1 MNTTFW
7 GPSGWVFLHTLT
19 FIYPETPNY
28 TDKVAMQNF
37 MNSISYILP
46 CKYCR
51 ISFTKYSNS
60 LPITKYLDNRE
71 KVIEWLYKM
80 HNKVNKK
87 LRGQGFCKYSN
98 PELSLIKDKYKPIL
112 EHINNLCSNI
122 NTHKHEH
129 SIQNIITY
137 ICNLGRDFLGSIIF
151 NYQGYFS
158 NCYSGDEKIKIVS
171 VYHTF
176 FNSIIPLICSYI
188 SKMNKF
194 ISIQCSEFVSRY
206 KINNSINSFNNIFN
220 IKNILSQNEAYT
232 KLIKWFYNCKLLCSF
247 DDKVINTFDKYMNY
261 YSKNIVLS
269 CSNPIDKKDKNKIKT
284 CRKNPKKNMH
294 KSIKKSMKKS
304 MKKL

>member
-1 MNTTFW
+1 MNTTLW
-7 GPSGWVFLHTLT
+7 GPSGWIFLHTLT
-19 FIYPETPNY
+19 FIYPETPSY

-60 LPITKYLDNRE
+60 LPIIDYLDNRD
-71 KVIEWLYKM
+71 KAIEWLYKM

-87 LRGQGFCKYSN
+87 LRSQGFCKYSN
-98 PELSLIKDKYKPIL
+98 PELSLIKERYKTIID
-112 EHINNLCSNI
+112 HINNLCSSHNH
-122 NTHKHEH
+122 NQ
-129 SIQNIITY
+129 SVQNIITY
-137 ICNLGRDFLGSIIF
+137 ICNLGMDFLGRIVF

-188 SKMNKF
+188 SKMCKDINTEISTE
-194 ISIQCSEFVSRY
+194 ISIKCSEFVSRY
-206 KINNSINSFNNIFN
+206 KTNNSINNIFN
-220 IKNILSQNEAYT
+220 IKYILSQNEAYT

-247 DDKVINTFDKYMNY
+247 DDKVMKSFDEYMTY
-261 YSKNIVLS
+261 YSKHIVLS
-269 CSNPIDKKDKNKIKT
+269 CSNPIDMKDKSKIKS
-284 CRKNPKKNMH
+284 CRKNPKKSM
-294 KSIKKSMKKS
+294 KKRMKKSMKKS
-304 MKKL
+304 M

>member
-28 TDKVAMQNF
+28 NDKVLMQNF

-60 LPITKYLDNRE
+60 LPIIDYLDTRD

-87 LRGQGFCKYSN
+87 LRSQGFCKYSN
-98 PELSLIKDKYKPIL
+98 PDISLIKDKYKPIL
-112 EHINNLCSNI
+112 EHINNLCS
-122 NTHKHEH
+122 THSKQ

-137 ICNLGRDFLGSIIF
+137 ICNLGRDFLASIVF

-176 FNSIIPLICSYI
+176 FNSIIPLICTYI
-188 SKMNKF
+188 SKMCKDINTE
-194 ISIQCSEFVSRY
+194 ISIKCSEFVSRY
-206 KINNSINSFNNIFN
+206 KTNNTINIFN
-220 IKNILSQNEAYT
+220 IKNILSQNEAYS
-232 KLIKWFYNCKLLCSF
+232 KLIKWFYNCKLLCTF
-247 DDKVINTFDKYMNY
+247 DDKVINSFDEYMTY
-261 YSKNIVLS
+261 YSKHIVLS
-269 CSNPIDKKDKNKIKT
+269 CSNPIDKDKTKVKS
-284 CRKNPKKNMH
+284 CRKNPKK
-294 KSIKKSMKKS
+294 SMKKS
-304 MKKL
+304 IKRV

>member
-19 FIYPETPNY
+19 FIYPETPSY

-51 ISFTKYSNS
+51 ISFTKYSS
-60 LPITKYLDNRE
+60 TLPIIDYLDTRD

-87 LRGQGFCKYSN
+87 LRGQGFCNYSN
-98 PELSLIKDKYKPIL
+98 PDLSLIKDNYKPIL
-112 EHINNLCSNI
+112 EHIHNLFSSH
-122 NTHKHEH
+122 HKSVHT
-129 SIQNIITY
+129 IQTIITY
-137 ICNLGRDFLGSIIF
+137 ICNLGRDFLASIVF

-158 NCYSGDEKIKIVS
+158 NCYSGDEKMKIVS

-188 SKMNKF
+188 SKMNIKMNTEMSTEISTE
-194 ISIQCSEFVSRY
+194 ISIKCSEFLSRY
-206 KINNSINSFNNIFN
+206 KTNHSITTLFN
-220 IKNILSQNEAYT
+220 IKNILSQTEAYS

-247 DDKVINTFDKYMNY
+247 DDKVMNSFDKYMTY
-261 YSKNIVLS
+261 YSKHIVLS
-269 CSNPIDKKDKNKIKT
+269 CSNNIDKTKIKS
-284 CRKNPKKNMH
+284 CRKNVKKSTKKNV
-294 KSIKKSMKKS
+294 
-304 MKKL
+304 KKL